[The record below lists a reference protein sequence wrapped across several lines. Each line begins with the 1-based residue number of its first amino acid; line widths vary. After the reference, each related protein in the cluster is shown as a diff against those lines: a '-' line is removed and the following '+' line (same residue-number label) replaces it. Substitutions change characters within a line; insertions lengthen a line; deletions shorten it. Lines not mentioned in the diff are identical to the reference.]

1 MDSNALKSD
10 IDYLKSLALDG
21 GRAPVMNGG
30 ALFWAGICFSAAA
43 VVQYLVM
50 DGVLTVPNPWFL
62 ALNWGAAAAI
72 YAVLCIASITASKRR
87 YGVGNAMNRAIGSV
101 WSGVGFAI
109 FALFITLNAAAVG
122 MKAME
127 QMTPLFAPAIVI
139 LYGVGWWVASVLSG
153 RKWMGFVGLLSFA
166 SAPFLAFVGGQPIQ
180 MLGYA
185 ITLTLIAT
193 IPGLV
198 LMRSSEG

>member
-43 VVQYLVM
+43 VVHYLIM
-50 DGVLTVPNPWFL
+50 QGVVTIPNPWFIT
-62 ALNWGAAAAI
+62 LNWGVAAAI
-72 YAVLCIASITASKRR
+72 YAVLCIASIVASKRR
-87 YGVGNAMNRAIGSV
+87 YGVGNAMNRAIGAV

-109 FALFITLNAAAVG
+109 FALFVTLTAAAIG

-127 QMTPLFAPAIVI
+127 QMLPLISPAIVI
-139 LYGVGWWVASVLSG
+139 LYGVGWWVVSVLSG
-153 RKWMGFVGLLSFA
+153 RKWMAAVGLLSFA

-198 LMRSSEG
+198 LTRSSEG